1 MSEEQGIEE
10 TQPAVTETAETD
22 GVNYHDRIRSEPD
35 FAVTEVQGKDRYI
48 GELHEKAL
56 PYKPLE
62 QYVSAVGGDEIA
74 RLANVGSEIERSP
87 HRQAIIDIMNGV
99 TQAAAPEPEPEIYDP
114 EIKAMN
120 DKFSPEILALQQAN
134 TDLTNRLNK
143 SEAMGLTTVLTE
155 NMETA
160 LTTFKDNPALMEEA
174 QAEIT
179 RAVGSLEKAAASG
192 DRSAASQLENLAG
205 TQGAKTL
212 RMMTI
217 DIYDKYVAHKL
228 EGATNQPNGEAI
240 LGKATDARTITR
252 SALPVDSVVVKT
264 GGRITSN
271 TVADVMAKV
280 ARKMGKD
287 SNALFG

>member
-1 MSEEQGIEE
+1 VSEEQGIEE
-10 TQPAVTETAETD
+10 TQPEVTETAQPD
-22 GVNYHDRIRSEPD
+22 GVNYHDRIRAEPD

-56 PYKPLE
+56 AYKPLE

-74 RLANVGSEIERSP
+74 RLANVGNQIERSP
-87 HRQAIIDIMNGV
+87 HKQAIIDMMNGV
-99 TQAAAPEPEPEIYDP
+99 VPAKAPEPEEEIYDP

-120 DKFSPEILALQQAN
+120 EKFSPEIEALKQAN
-134 TDLTNRLNK
+134 QELTSRLNK
-143 SEAMGLTTVLTE
+143 SEALGLTTVLTE

-160 LTTFKDNPALMEEA
+160 LSMFKDNDALFQEA
-174 QAEIT
+174 QTEIT
-179 RAVGSLEKAAASG
+179 RAVSSLETAAANG

-205 TQGAKTL
+205 AQGAKTL

-217 DIYDKYVAHKL
+217 DIYDKYVAAKL
-228 EGATNQPNGEAI
+228 EGTANQPNGEAI
-240 LGKATDARTITR
+240 LSKATDARTVTR
-252 SALPVDSVVVKT
+252 SALPTDTVVVKT

-280 ARKMGKD
+280 AQKMGKD
-287 SNALFG
+287 PNVLFG